1 MLLFQLLGLETRGL
15 LRTGES
21 QKHHDLMRTQQD
33 TRESCPSRPRNCL
46 RASASPSVKWEFP
59 CSEGC
64 HGEMGKVC
72 DCRGPGPEKTEIQ
85 IFT

>member
-1 MLLFQLLGLETRGL
+1 MLLFQLLGLETRGV

-33 TRESCPSRPRNCL
+33 TRESCPSHPRNCPC
-46 RASASPSVKWEFP
+46 AAASPSVKWEFS
-59 CSEGC
+59 CSEGR
-64 HGEMGKVC
+64 HGEMGKVR
-72 DCRGPGPEKTEIQ
+72 DCRGPGQEKTEIQ